1 MIEGSEELKAYAYEA
16 SHLSRVDS
24 YMEEGGS
31 YHAVYMNNPK
41 LQNWTKTHGGPY
53 YVEVGKNIEIQYHTR
68 VNVTVKGKLTESKTT
83 ETKPTEPKPTETKEN
98 KTAETST
105 QENKET

>member
-16 SHLSRVDS
+16 SHFSRVDS

-53 YVEVGKNIEIQYHTR
+53 YVEVGKNIEIQYHTK
-68 VNVTVKGKLTESKTT
+68 VNVTIKGKPQ
-83 ETKPTEPKPTETKEN
+83 ETKPQESKEN
-98 KTAETST
+98 KT
-105 QENKET
+105 